1 MLSAFWNW
9 FVIILTVGS
18 VLGCWWLLN
27 WTKGISGREGNEVGS
42 TGHVWDNDLEELNN
56 PLPRWWLYLFHIT
69 IVFSI
74 VYLALFPGLGNVKG
88 VLGWTQLE
96 QYEGEMAVANAAKQN
111 VYAVYETMSPQ
122 QLLASEEALG
132 IGRRVFA
139 NNCAMCHGSDARG
152 AQGFPNLT
160 DDEWLYGSDFDTI
173 LTSITQGRNGNMPP
187 LAAAL
192 GDNLPNVV
200 AYVQSLSGQS
210 VDTAM
215 AEAGKPLFE
224 GICSACHGLDGTGNQ
239 AMGAPNLANDSWLY
253 GGDAETITQTLTH
266 GRQGAMPAHADILD
280 KDQRRL
286 VAAYVMSLSQGN

>member
-74 VYLALFPGLGNVKG
+74 VYLALFPGLGNVQG
-88 VLGWTQLE
+88 FLGWTQLA
-96 QYEGEMAVANAAKQN
+96 QYEGEMAIANAAKQD
-111 VYAVYETMSPQ
+111 VYAAYETMSPE
-122 QLLASEEALG
+122 QLLANEEAMG

-160 DDEWLYGSDFDTI
+160 DDEWLYGGDFDTI
-173 LTSITQGRNGNMPP
+173 LTSVTQGRNGNMPP

-192 GDNLPNVV
+192 GDNLPSVV
-200 AYVQSLSGQS
+200 AYVQSLSGQA
-210 VDTAM
+210 VDATL

-239 AMGAPNLANDSWLY
+239 AMGAPNLANASWLY
-253 GGDAETITQTLTH
+253 GGDAETITQTITL

-286 VAAYVMSLSQGN
+286 VAAYVMSLSEGN